1 MVGFDSYEE
10 TPHWGAPN
18 EGPSDDPV
26 CPYELYLAGVA
37 MNTAQRTYTSARVK
51 RNKRKMKRRQL
62 LALSVLFAAFL
73 TAVFTKDLFQSCM
86 QVAAQILHALKRGQ
100 TAEAVAAAAAAVR
113 EFASSVTAKK
123 LLLPIFLT
131 VSLRIARQKI
141 IDSMGPERD
150 QQQEQQQQQQQ
161 LQQQQLL
168 LQQQQQQE
176 GRGNHLVLGLGSE
189 WPRRM
194 QHSLS
199 GSFLLS
205 LCLLL
210 PYIYAI
216 ACITI
221 CKYFFVSF
229 FVFLFILHSFPEGLS
244 AFIAVLGFMRV
255 R

>member
-150 QQQEQQQQQQQ
+150 QQQEQQQQQQ
-161 LQQQQLL
+161 
-168 LQQQQQQE
+168 E